1 MTSRWI
7 GLLCL
12 LVTVLGWG
20 LNWPAM
26 KLLLQEWPPLLSRG
40 VAGVVGCGLLA
51 LIARHRGE
59 RLAVPAGAGPRL
71 LLATFTNVFAWMGF
85 STMAM
90 RWVSVSEGALL
101 VYSMPLWAMILAWP
115 LRGTRPSARGFA
127 ALMLGLAGITV
138 LLGAQG
144 IALDAEKL
152 VGIGL
157 ALAAAV
163 CFALGTI
170 LNGAPL
176 PMPPVALVAWQ
187 VGLGCAP
194 MLLIGLLFEHPDY
207 AALSPVGAA
216 VLIYMTLVPMGVC
229 YLTWFAALRHLP
241 PAMAAT
247 GMLLVPLVGVVS
259 AALMLGEPLG
269 PQQVMAIALT
279 LGGVALALRKG

>member
-1 MTSRWI
+1 MTPRWI

-12 LVTVLGWG
+12 LATALGWG

-26 KLLLQEWPPLLSRG
+26 KLLLQEWPPLFSRG
-40 VAGVVGCGLLA
+40 VAGVVACGLLA

-59 RLAVPAGAGPRL
+59 RLSLPPRARL
-71 LLATFTNVFAWMGF
+71 RLVIATFTNVIAWMGL
-85 STMAM
+85 STMSM

-115 LRGTRPSARGFA
+115 LRGTRPTARGFV
-127 ALMLGLAGITV
+127 ALMLGLAGIGV
-138 LLGAQG
+138 LLAGQG
-144 IALDAEKL
+144 IALDAGKL

-157 ALAAAV
+157 ALGAAV

-170 LNGAPL
+170 LNGGAL
-176 PMPPVALVAWQ
+176 PVPPVALVAWQ

-194 MLLIGLLFEHPDY
+194 MLLLGLAFEHPDF
-207 AALSPVGAA
+207 AALTPIGGA
-216 VLIYMTLVPMGVC
+216 VLVYMTLVPMGAC

-241 PAMAAT
+241 PAVAAT

-269 PQQVMAIALT
+269 LREAAAIALT
-279 LGGVALALRKG
+279 LGGVGLALRKG